1 MLRRT
6 LITGALL
13 TWGAFAQMS
22 SFPKPSYFRET
33 FQQTQTKVV
42 LKDPVRLKD
51 FVVGG
56 NIELSLKDYLAL
68 TMANNTGIQ
77 LQMLSVEQPKNAIQ
91 RAFDVWDPRLT
102 ATFNS
107 QRSTSLPTS
116 LLEGA
121 GASGTLTT
129 LSQPFSSNYTQTLD
143 TGTQLQVQYAAQK
156 ISSSNSFSTF
166 NPSLTSN
173 LSVNFTQPLIQ
184 NRGRYVNRLN
194 LMMARSSYRISDY
207 NLRSQL
213 LTLVNGA
220 ETAYWN
226 VIQARESVK
235 VAEKARETSQSN
247 LNYVQQQ
254 LDLGAISPLDIYNPQ
269 QQLASTVLQVSQAK
283 FALAQAEDALR
294 LQIAV
299 DLDADLRKLPIN
311 LTETVDLPN
320 VDAIVFDREESIN
333 KALAG
338 RPDVKSAL
346 QSLDRDDLAI
356 QQAKNGMLPNLAL
369 LGTYQS
375 QGRGGVFYQR
385 SNVSID
391 GVQSSGII
399 STPGGF
405 GDALDQMF
413 HFGFPVYSFGLRLN
427 LPVRSHAAAANMADA
442 LIGKKTDALRLRN
455 TQEGVRLSILN
466 AITAL
471 EGSKEQLKLAKIQQD
486 FAQKNLDAMKEK
498 YQLGAEILQN
508 VITAEV
514 NLSTAE
520 SNVVQQQV
528 AVRRNILN
536 LLTQTGELLD
546 ERGIVVQ

>member
-1 MLRRT
+1 
-6 LITGALL
+6 
-13 TWGAFAQMS
+13 MS

-33 FQQTQTKVV
+33 FQQTQTKVE

-51 FVVGG
+51 FVVSDK
-56 NIELSLKDYLAL
+56 IELSLKDYLAL

-91 RAFDVWDPRLT
+91 RAFDVWDPRFT
-102 ATFNS
+102 ASFNS
-107 QRSTSLPTS
+107 QRSTSLP
-116 LLEGA
+116 
-121 GASGTLTT
+121 ASVLDSGSTGNVTISS
-129 LSQPFSSNYTQTLD
+129 LSQPFTSSYSQTLD
-143 TGTQLQVQYAAQK
+143 AGTQFNVNYAASK
-156 ISSSNSFSTF
+156 SSTSNTLSTF
-166 NPSLTSN
+166 NPALTSN

-184 NRGRYVNRLN
+184 NRGRYVNRLT

-207 NLRSQL
+207 NLRAQL
-213 LTLVNGA
+213 LNLVNGA

-283 FALAQAEDALR
+283 FALVQAEDALR
-294 LQIAV
+294 MQIAV
-299 DLDADLRKLPIN
+299 DLDPDLRKLPIS

-320 VDAIVFDREESIN
+320 VDAIMFDREESIN
-333 KALAG
+333 KALLG
-338 RPDVKSAL
+338 RPDVKAAL

-356 QQAKNGMLPNLAL
+356 QQAKNGLLPNLAL
-369 LGTYQS
+369 TGTYQS

-385 SNVSID
+385 SSVFNEGVS
-391 GVQSSGII
+391 SSIV
-399 STPGGF
+399 TTVPGGF
-405 GDALDQMF
+405 SDALSQMF
-413 HFGFPVYSFGLRLN
+413 NFGYPVYSFGLRLN
-427 LPVRSHAAAANMADA
+427 LPIRSHAATANMADA
-442 LIGKKTDALRLRN
+442 LVGKKSDALRLRN
-455 TQEGVRLSILN
+455 TQEGVRLSVLN

-546 ERGIVVQ
+546 ERGIVIQ